1 MPLLFVVFYY
11 TLCFGQTI
19 HTHTRLKNTIH
30 TRTKGE
36 SNFALRSHGL
46 SRSWMTQ
53 PRTNAAS
60 RLLRFS
66 GLTGCHF
73 PLSWNIHTKSPF
85 TWLESCWL
93 IGRML
98 SWMVVGYVTA
108 HCDAHCV
115 PDIRC
120 RLVLQKTFPPVS
132 ISSLA
137 LKVGL
142 LKSTVCL
149 KSTFSKFWE
158 YLTKESILNSYLVF
172 LQKDEGAR
180 ARGLKNPLSRMLCKW
195 ITWRQDRGLQKC
207 FKKKIFSLRSRE
219 KEQRTKTKTEIIIY
233 LSSSIL
239 HCPVLSSLFMKHTQD
254 SDKRHWGN
262 MATHRKWKE
271 LVQDWTQGEALFS
284 GSRSDIKS
292 LPSCTS
298 AGRRLGPVRW
308 R

>member
-1 MPLLFVVFYY
+1 MPLLFVVFYN

-19 HTHTRLKNTIH
+19 HTHKVKKHNTHTHNRILGRLSG
-30 TRTKGE
+30 KGE

-93 IGRML
+93 IGWLL

-115 PDIRC
+115 PDIHC
-120 RLVLQKTFPPVS
+120 RLVVLQKTFPPVS

-142 LKSTVCL
+142 LNPTVCL
-149 KSTFSKFWE
+149 KSTLSKFWE
-158 YLTKESILNSYLVF
+158 YLTKESILNSYF
-172 LQKDEGAR
+172 YFFAKG
-180 ARGLKNPLSRMLCKW
+180 
-195 ITWRQDRGLQKC
+195 WRSWSSWVEEPSKQD
-207 FKKKIFSLRSRE
+207 
-219 KEQRTKTKTEIIIY
+219 
-233 LSSSIL
+233 
-239 HCPVLSSLFMKHTQD
+239 V
-254 SDKRHWGN
+254 
-262 MATHRKWKE
+262 
-271 LVQDWTQGEALFS
+271 V
-284 GSRSDIKS
+284 
-292 LPSCTS
+292 
-298 AGRRLGPVRW
+298 
-308 R
+308 